1 MKKSILPLIVSLC
14 LLGKLSAL
22 SNTSSAPQYITNN
35 VTVSIIYAYE
45 ANITK
50 KGNIYTQAAPIE
62 NTFTTKD
69 LISQLAKSYS
79 KIITNGARLQALLD
93 TNNNV
98 YTQILNSNSS
108 IVDVSSTLRFIPGTH
123 SLQSGILDE
132 STGSN
137 SLRYLDI
144 LRMAYND
151 TPINRSN
158 GISFSF
164 IGLDPHT
171 VTLTPTKTKGVFSV
185 TNSFSVTNGIGDGYT
200 VSGKNTNDVVIKN
213 ASVSASGS
221 GILNFNK

>member
-14 LLGKLSAL
+14 LLGKLSAI
-22 SNTSSAPQYITNN
+22 SNTSPAPQYITNN
-35 VTVSIIYAYE
+35 VHVSIIYAYE
-45 ANITK
+45 ANITQ
-50 KGNIYTQAAPIE
+50 KGNVYTQAAPIE
-62 NTFTTKD
+62 NIFTTKD

-98 YTQILNSNSS
+98 YTQVLNSNSS

-171 VTLTPTKTKGVFSV
+171 VALTPTKTKGVFSV

-200 VSGKNTNDVVIKN
+200 VSGKNTNDIVIKN